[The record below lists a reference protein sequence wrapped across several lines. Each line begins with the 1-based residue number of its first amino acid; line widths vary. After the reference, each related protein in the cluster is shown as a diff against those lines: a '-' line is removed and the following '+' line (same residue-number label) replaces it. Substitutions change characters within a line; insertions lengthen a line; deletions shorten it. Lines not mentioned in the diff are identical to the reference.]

1 MTLARGIRGLRRGRG
16 ARRIGMA
23 VLAAIPALVA
33 APSSA
38 QQTHLLVVAGIGGG
52 AAYTER
58 FLEWGTA
65 LRSAAIERYGV
76 PAEQAVLLSED
87 PDMSEAAT
95 GESRRDDVEAH
106 LAALAGRVQP
116 ADRVL
121 VVLIGHGS
129 FRDGQASFN
138 LPGPDLSAAEWKA
151 LLDALPTERVALV
164 NTASASGPFASELT
178 APGRVVITATASGN
192 ERNETRFGQYFAA
205 AWVDG
210 EADLDKNG
218 STSLLE
224 AFQYARREV
233 ERFYS
238 DENRLLTE
246 HAMLEDDGDGE
257 GTREPTLDTP
267 DGAVAATFTLG
278 LPGARAAVTAE
289 GAPSPI
295 PATSDTVLVRLY
307 GERADLEAR
316 VAELR
321 RMQGSLDPNTYE
333 QELEALLVELALKNR
348 EIRAREGG
356 E

>member
-1 MTLARGIRGLRRGRG
+1 MSRSFRGLRIGAPLGRALIG
-16 ARRIGMA
+16 AF
-23 VLAAIPALVA
+23 AALPLLVA
-33 APSSA
+33 TPVTA
-38 QQTHLLVVAGIGGG
+38 QQTHLLVVAGIGGDP
-52 AAYTER
+52 AYTER

-65 LRSAAIERYGV
+65 IRAAAIERYGV
-76 PAEQAVLLSED
+76 PAEQAVLLTED
-87 PDMSEAAT
+87 PEMSAAAT

-106 LAALAGRVQP
+106 LAALAGRAQP
-116 ADRVL
+116 SDRVL

-129 FRDGQASFN
+129 FRGDEANFN
-138 LPGPDLSAAEWKA
+138 LPGPDLSASEWGT

-164 NTASASGPFASELT
+164 NTASASGPFASMLS

-218 STSLLE
+218 ATSLLE
-224 AFQYARREV
+224 AFQYARRET

-278 LPGARAAVTAE
+278 LPGARATVTAD
-289 GAPSPI
+289 GAATPI
-295 PATSDTVLVRLY
+295 PATTDSVLTRLY
-307 GERADLEAR
+307 GERADLEAK

-321 RMQGSLDPNTYE
+321 RMQGSLDPDTYE
-333 QELEALLVELALKNR
+333 QELEALLVDLALKNR
-348 EIRAREGG
+348 EIRAQQGG
-356 E
+356 G